1 MTRNIEIKAGN
12 GCKNYAVGEKGKLKR
27 DLHPFWENHMPPLS
41 SLERSPLVFPTM
53 GKLKYTEGNEFTRNV
68 RIR

>member
-1 MTRNIEIKAGN
+1 MTRNIEINVGK

-41 SLERSPLVFPTM
+41 SWKGSRSRPQLW
-53 GKLKYTEGNEFTRNV
+53 EN
-68 RIR
+68 